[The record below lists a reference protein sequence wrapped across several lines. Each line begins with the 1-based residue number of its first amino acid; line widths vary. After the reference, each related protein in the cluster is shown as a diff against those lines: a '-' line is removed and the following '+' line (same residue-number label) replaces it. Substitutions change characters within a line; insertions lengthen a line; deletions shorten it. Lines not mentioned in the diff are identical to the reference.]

1 MEITKSIL
9 SFDEA
14 CQYAGISHSFMYK
27 LTSARKIEH
36 SKPTGKLIFFEREI
50 LDNFLLSNKITTQQ
64 EIETQAQKYCM
75 SNRKGGNK

>member
-1 MEITKSIL
+1 MEITKKIL

-14 CQYAGISHSFMYK
+14 CQYTGISKSFLYK
-27 LTSARKIEH
+27 LTSARKIEY

-75 SNRKGGNK
+75 TTKKGGNK